1 MRRLVWSLMSVAALA
16 LAGCG
21 NSSDSSQSA
30 TQGGETAAAPGSAA
44 TPAAAPAKAN
54 AITGQVTLRDAAQ
67 VSADAKLQ
75 LTLVDVSTQDAAPLA
90 TKTVQPANTFPLT
103 FELEFNAPDV
113 NPNGLYVL
121 KADLVDGD
129 RHYTPPLQTQVLT
142 KGAPTQ
148 VNIQLVAEQTAGE
161 KELAAFTAV
170 QKQIGGMK
178 ISNGTKLEDKVS
190 RGWQVFRE
198 AGEVKFI
205 REQVDYG
212 DKGFTST
219 DFAYKD
225 GKPWV
230 VVQQKKSSKD
240 AKPNETDRAAWGQD
254 GQLVLKTVEA
264 GGKTSPLGDD
274 AAADLQKQAEAILK
288 LATNGKGK

>member
-21 NSSDSSQSA
+21 NSSPSSE
-30 TQGGETAAAPGSAA
+30 GGNAAQA
-44 TPAAAPAKAN
+44 PAAAN
-54 AITGQVTLRDAAQ
+54 QVTGQVTLPEGSS
-67 VSADAKLQ
+67 VSPTAKLD
-75 LTLVDVSTQDAAPLA
+75 LTLIDVSQADSKPLA
-90 TKTVQPANTFPLT
+90 TKTVEPASNLPVS
-103 FELEFNAPDV
+103 FEVPFNASDV
-113 NPNGLYVL
+113 NPQGMYVL
-121 KADLVDGD
+121 QATLTDGE
-129 RHYTPPLQTQVLT
+129 RTYKPHLQTPVLNGKPST
-142 KGAPTQ
+142 GLT
-148 VNIQLVAEQTAGE
+148 VQLFPEQTQGE

-205 REQVDYG
+205 REEVDYG

-219 DFAYKD
+219 DYAYKD

-230 VVQQKKSSKD
+230 VVQQKKASREGKPSST
-240 AKPNETDRAAWGQD
+240 ERAAWTAD
-254 GQLVLKTVEA
+254 GNLVLKTNEQ
-264 GGKTSPLGDD
+264 GGKSSPLADD
-274 AAADLQKQAEAILK
+274 EAASLQKQAQTILN
-288 LATNGKGK
+288 LATGGKGK

>member
-21 NSSDSSQSA
+21 NSSQSS
-30 TQGGETAAAPGSAA
+30 GGEEGGNAAQ
-44 TPAAAPAKAN
+44 TPAQAN
-54 AITGQVTLRDAAQ
+54 QITGQVTLPDGTTL
-67 VSADAKLQ
+67 SPSAKLD
-75 LTLVDVSTQDAAPLA
+75 LTLIDVSQKDTAVPLA
-90 TKTVQPANTFPLT
+90 TKAIESANALPISFQLPFNPA
-103 FELEFNAPDV
+103 DV
-113 NPNGLYVL
+113 NPSGLYVL
-121 KADLVDGD
+121 KATLTDGD
-129 RHYTPPLQTQVLT
+129 RTYNPRLQTQVLNG
-142 KGAPTQ
+142 KPTSN
-148 VNIQLVAEQTAGE
+148 VNIQLFPEQTPGE
-161 KELAAFTAV
+161 KELAAFTSV

-178 ISNGTKLEDKVS
+178 ITSGTKLEDKVS

-205 REQVDYG
+205 REEVDYG

-219 DFAYKD
+219 DYAYKD

-240 AKPNETDRAAWGQD
+240 AKPTSTERAAWAQD
-254 GQLVLKTVEA
+254 GTLVLKTNEA

-274 AAADLQKQAEAILK
+274 EAASLQKQSQSILS